1 MIFADMH
8 DVGYNVKVYVLFI
21 VVVYVIYRR
30 NYFGRSI
37 LTCDNFGIFER
48 SLITETSW
56 KNTA

>member
-37 LTCDNFGIFER
+37 LTCDNFGIF
-48 SLITETSW
+48 
-56 KNTA
+56 